1 MTTIYEHVAA
11 HDAESS
17 ENATNLKEK
26 DSATVKQIMEQEKKL
41 LEQGFTYLLLIVMKE
56 SELLAKKLARQEH
69 LEHNASLTLV
79 SASADD
85 ELKLRGFLIHN
96 LKDADISEANEKFH
110 QEFATKL
117 LKEQDIGVESTA
129 VEKTC
134 KIVVLYDLG
143 KNEESESFH
152 FRQQ

>member
-41 LEQGFTYLLLIVMKE
+41 LEQGFTDLLIVMKE

-85 ELKLRGFLIHN
+85 ELKLRGF
-96 LKDADISEANEKFH
+96 
-110 QEFATKL
+110 
-117 LKEQDIGVESTA
+117 
-129 VEKTC
+129 
-134 KIVVLYDLG
+134 
-143 KNEESESFH
+143 
-152 FRQQ
+152 